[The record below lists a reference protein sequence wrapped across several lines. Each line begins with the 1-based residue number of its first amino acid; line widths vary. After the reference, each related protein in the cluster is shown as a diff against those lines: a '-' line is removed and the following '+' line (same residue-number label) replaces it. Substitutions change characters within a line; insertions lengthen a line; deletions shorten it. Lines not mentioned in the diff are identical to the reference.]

1 MLASGLATRWLKRG
15 ARSAANGSTAG
26 ASEGTVSRLAEDS
39 RRELLAT
46 ISDFLLEH
54 DLAVC
59 PENLTAA
66 WTALSG
72 ASPSLARRIAA
83 QTAAGEP
90 ITQKWLQEACG
101 GPEEKSDQEAS
112 RRLTAEL
119 DRSLSLF
126 ARSTSVSSSTGTSRS
141 SPAWT
146 RADRRTTSRRWRRK
160 WRSAFA
166 WRRPSSASASARRKP
181 FAAA

>member
-1 MLASGLATRWLKRG
+1 MLASGLAARWLKRG
-15 ARSAANGSTAG
+15 AKPAANDKA
-26 ASEGTVSRLAEDS
+26 ADAPEGTVSRLAKES
-39 RRELLAT
+39 RRELLAA

-72 ASPSLARRIAA
+72 ASPSLMRRIAA
-83 QTAAGEP
+83 QAAAGEP
-90 ITQKWLQEACG
+90 ITQKWLEEACG
-101 GPEEKSDQEAS
+101 GSDGKSDEEAS

-126 ARSTSVSSSTGTSRS
+126 ARSTSAARSATSEYGVELDRHVSQLSASPSATSITSSWSMIAMATMPVTESSS
-141 SPAWT
+141 
-146 RADRRTTSRRWRRK
+146 
-160 WRSAFA
+160 
-166 WRRPSSASASARRKP
+166 
-181 FAAA
+181 